1 MQRSVKSKSQSGH
14 RGGLLIPSLLDEDI
28 TKARSRFEEAE
39 IVGDLSGQ
47 ISSKRFNEIA
57 RAIEWNARYDFILKS
72 HPHLFDESPYWK
84 QRKRQ
89 EDSYN
94 RLREVCKDAF
104 EDKGNA
110 LKSVLGNNT
119 LPNLNNF
126 LAMYPIAEDHTTY
139 CLSLAKKNVLRLLH
153 ASKRYS
159 FRSFQSRQSRQN
171 LTDGD
176 KIIFDYF
183 IQNKEVFQTLQSI
196 SKGSQNQM
204 NLRDENAYSPGIN
217 IILCLFHFVISFYFF
232 ITIDF
237 SDTTSPSKRQR
248 KKHFGSTLSASI
260 KFKRSI
266 SFDKTM
272 PCKNSLFL

>member
-1 MQRSVKSKSQSGH
+1 M
-14 RGGLLIPSLLDEDI
+14 PS
-28 TKARSRFEEAE
+28 F
-39 IVGDLSGQ
+39 G
-47 ISSKRFNEIA
+47 
-57 RAIEWNARYDFILKS
+57 
-72 HPHLFDESPYWK
+72 K
-84 QRKRQ
+84 QKKRQ

-126 LAMYPIAEDHTTY
+126 LAMYPIAEDNTTY
-139 CLSLAKKNVLRLLH
+139 CLRLAKENVLRLLQ

-159 FRSFQSRQSRQN
+159 LRSFQSRQSRQN
-171 LTDGD
+171 LTDGE

-196 SKGSQNQM
+196 SKGNQNQM
-204 NLRDENAYSPGIN
+204 IWRDENAYSPGIN
-217 IILCLFHFVISFYFF
+217 FFNVYIFFIFLFFI

-237 SDTTSPSKRQR
+237 SDTTSPSKRQ
-248 KKHFGSTLSASI
+248 KKNHFGSTLSASI

-272 PCKNSLFL
+272 PCKKSLFL